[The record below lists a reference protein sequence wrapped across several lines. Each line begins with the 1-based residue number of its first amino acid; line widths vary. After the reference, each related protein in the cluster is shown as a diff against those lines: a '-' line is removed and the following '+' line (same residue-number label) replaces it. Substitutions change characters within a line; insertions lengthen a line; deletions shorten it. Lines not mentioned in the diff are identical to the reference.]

1 MEYFEDDFRTV
12 ARFKTTYP
20 KEHKKE
26 FVTVVSDVD
35 GYEYVEFERLSGH
48 AKVYLNGTNEVGV
61 VGDDYVVV
69 VDIKKS

>member
-1 MEYFEDDFRTV
+1 MRGPQEDLDLVLAHNLLV
-12 ARFKTTYP
+12 AVDLSEAEGTG
-20 KEHKKE
+20 KKS
-26 FVTVVSDVD
+26 VP
-35 GYEYVEFERLSGH
+35 